1 MKNIICETNLKMK
14 KKKKNKSWVLE
25 VQEDEQGEKL
35 IELPEDLLAEA
46 GWKEGDVLVWSD
58 NKDGSWSLNKKGK

>member
-1 MKNIICETNLKMK
+1 MKNIICETNLKM

-35 IELPEDLLAEA
+35 IELPEDLLAET

>member
-1 MKNIICETNLKMK
+1 MK

-35 IELPEDLLAEA
+35 IELPEDLLTEA

>member
-1 MKNIICETNLKMK
+1 M

-46 GWKEGDVLVWSD
+46 DWKEGDVLVWSD
-58 NKDGSWSLNKKGK
+58 NKNGSWSLKKKGT

>member
-1 MKNIICETNLKMK
+1 M

-35 IELPEDLLAEA
+35 IELPEDLLTEA
-46 GWKEGDVLVWSD
+46 GWKEGDVLIWSD

>member
-1 MKNIICETNLKMK
+1 M
-14 KKKKNKSWVLE
+14 KKKNKSWVLE

-58 NKDGSWSLNKKGK
+58 NKDGRWSLNKKGK

>member
-1 MKNIICETNLKMK
+1 M
-14 KKKKNKSWVLE
+14 KKKKNKSWVLD
-25 VQEDEQGEKL
+25 VKEDEQGEKL
-35 IELPEDLLAEA
+35 IELPEDLLTEA

>member
-1 MKNIICETNLKMK
+1 M

-35 IELPEDLLAEA
+35 IELPEDLFAEA

>member
-1 MKNIICETNLKMK
+1 M

-35 IELPEDLLAEA
+35 IELPEDLLAET

>member
-14 KKKKNKSWVLE
+14 KMKNKSWVLE

-58 NKDGSWSLNKKGK
+58 NKNGSWSLKKKGT

>member
-1 MKNIICETNLKMK
+1 M
-14 KKKKNKSWVLE
+14 KKNKSWVLE

-58 NKDGSWSLNKKGK
+58 NKNGSWSLKKKGT

>member
-1 MKNIICETNLKMK
+1 M

-35 IELPEDLLAEA
+35 IEWPEDLLAEA

>member
-1 MKNIICETNLKMK
+1 M

-46 GWKEGDVLVWSD
+46 GWKEG
-58 NKDGSWSLNKKGK
+58 GKTEIGRK

>member
-1 MKNIICETNLKMK
+1 MKM
-14 KKKKNKSWVLE
+14 KKKNKSWVLD
-25 VQEDEQGEKL
+25 VKEDKQGEKL

-46 GWKEGDVLVWSD
+46 GWKEGDELVWSD

>member
-1 MKNIICETNLKMK
+1 MIKLNNR
-14 KKKKNKSWVLE
+14 WVLN
-25 VQEDEQGEKL
+25 VKEDEQGEKL

-46 GWKEGDVLVWSD
+46 GWKEGDELIWSD

>member
-1 MKNIICETNLKMK
+1 M

-35 IELPEDLLAEA
+35 IELPEDLLTEA

>member
-1 MKNIICETNLKMK
+1 M

-35 IELPEDLLAEA
+35 IELPEDLLTAA
-46 GWKEGDVLVWSD
+46 GWKEGDELVWSD

>member
-1 MKNIICETNLKMK
+1 M

-35 IELPEDLLAEA
+35 IELPEDLLTEA

-58 NKDGSWSLNKKGK
+58 NKDGSWSLNKKGT

>member
-1 MKNIICETNLKMK
+1 M
-14 KKKKNKSWVLE
+14 KNKSWVLE

-58 NKDGSWSLNKKGK
+58 NEDGSWSLNKKGT